1 MFRLADRLSSIQ
13 PSPTLSLNARA
24 AALKAQGGNV
34 INLAAGEP
42 DFDTPTWIKEAAAQ
56 AMQQGLTKYTA
67 VDGIQPLKKAIQQK
81 LHRDNGLSYELDEL
95 TVANGG
101 KQILFNALMAS
112 LNPGDEVII
121 PAPYWVSYPDIVR
134 MFDAVDRIIPCA
146 EQNGFK
152 LTAQQLEEAIT
163 SKTKW
168 VILNSPSNPTGAVYS
183 EKELKDLAAVL
194 CKHPDIYIL
203 SDDIYEHLV
212 YDNLKFYNIIQ
223 VEPSLKDRTLILNG
237 VSKSYSMTGWRIG
250 YGAGSKTL
258 IKAMNLIQSQ
268 STSNACSIA
277 QAAAVKA
284 IDGPQD
290 FLKDWRQTFEER
302 RDKTLALLNHVP
314 GLSCLTPQGAFY
326 LYVNCQG
333 VLGKVTPA
341 GQKIETDNQFC
352 NYLLEA
358 AQVTA
363 VSGDAFGLSPYFRIS
378 YATSLEL
385 LQEASQRIA
394 KAVSDLK

>member
-1 MFRLADRLSSIQ
+1 
-13 PSPTLSLNARA
+13 
-24 AALKAQGGNV
+24 
-34 INLAAGEP
+34 
-42 DFDTPTWIKEAAAQ
+42 
-56 AMQQGLTKYTA
+56 
-67 VDGIQPLKKAIQQK
+67 
-81 LHRDNGLSYELDEL
+81 
-95 TVANGG
+95 
-101 KQILFNALMAS
+101 MAS

-134 MFDAVDRIIPCA
+134 MFEGVDRVISCS
-146 EQNGFK
+146 EEKGFK
-152 LTAQQLEEAIT
+152 LTADQLAKSIT
-163 SKTKW
+163 DKTKW

-183 EKELKDLAAVL
+183 EQELKELANVL
-194 CKHPDIYIL
+194 CKYPDIYIL

-212 YDNLKFYNIIQ
+212 YDDLTFYNIVQ
-223 VEPSLKDRTLILNG
+223 VEPILKARTLILNG

-250 YGAGSKTL
+250 YGAGPKPL

-277 QAAAVKA
+277 QGAAVMA
-284 IDGPQD
+284 ISGPQE
-290 FLKDWRQTFEER
+290 FLNEWRETFTER
-302 RDKTLALLNHVP
+302 RDKTLNALNQVP
-314 GLSCLTPQGAFY
+314 GLSCLTPKGAFY

-341 GQKIETDNQFC
+341 GKVLETDNQFC

-385 LQEASQRIA
+385 LQEACKRIA
-394 KAVSDLK
+394 GAVADLKFV